1 MDDCIYFMLCCTLFW
16 IIVLMLNYDVFI
28 LDDCTVN
35 YAQHNLN

>member
-1 MDDCIYFMLCCTLFW
+1 
-16 IIVLMLNYDVFI
+16 MLNYDVFI